1 MNRRFGLTSGAALFY
16 ALNSKKNCNITYML
30 TKQEVF
36 DTVFEYLMEKKEPL
50 KEGVETLIPEDS
62 REEHKELIDSLE
74 YLNTDS
80 PPWNW
85 PGHFCRLAQY
95 EGLKQPKVNISAK
108 KKKLEPK
115 SYKPTKKVYLICKEG
130 EPIDSANFDG
140 GYSFQKRHPWT
151 WQTTYKEAL
160 DAASNK
166 GWFILEEV
174 GFEED

>member
-1 MNRRFGLTSGAALFY
+1 
-16 ALNSKKNCNITYML
+16 ML

-36 DTVFEYLMEKKEPL
+36 DIIFNHLMEKKEQI

-62 REEHKELIDSLE
+62 RAEHKELIDSLE
-74 YLNTDS
+74 YLNSES
-80 PPWNW
+80 PVGIWE
-85 PGHFCRLAQY
+85 GHAWRIAQY
-95 EGLKQPKVNISAK
+95 EGLKPPKVNISEK
-108 KKKLEPK
+108 KKKREPK

-130 EPIDSANFDG
+130 EPIESANFDG

-151 WQTTYKEAL
+151 WPTTYKEAL